1 MGELANN
8 VILPAALSYQTKLIE
23 NVKGLKELGLSAEL
37 YKTQLDIITR
47 ISEHINEIRTD
58 VDNMVQERKKA
69 NNIENLR
76 DKAIAYDEKV
86 KAYFAPIRYHVD
98 KLEQLVDDSVWPL
111 PKFRE
116 LLFI

>member
-8 VILPAALSYQTKLIE
+8 IIIPAAIAYQTKLIE
-23 NVKGLKELGLSAEL
+23 NVKGLIDLGLPAEI
-37 YKTQLDIITR
+37 YQTQLNIITK
-47 ISEHINEIRTD
+47 ISEHMNAIRHD
-58 VDNMVQERKKA
+58 IDSMVEERKKA

-86 KAYFAPIRYHVD
+86 KTYFAPIRYHVD
-98 KLEQLVDDSVWPL
+98 KLEQLVDDSLWPL